1 MEKQKLKITLQVLN
15 EVKAEFPETR
25 EFIER
30 QDQKCL
36 KENMSVEEIIY
47 IFQAYKQIVGAEKM
61 CMCFFFVFF
70 FL

>member
-1 MEKQKLKITLQVLN
+1 MEKRKLKITLQVLN
-15 EVKAEFPETR
+15 KVKVEFPGTK

-47 IFQAYKQIVGAEKM
+47 IFQAYKQRVGAEKM
-61 CMCFFFVFF
+61 CMCFFFVC